1 MTNILKRIG
10 SSIDT
15 TKKNIVN
22 VDRDNVLDGGFRGFS
37 RKSFDPLSPLDVKF
51 SDEDGIDTGG
61 PTREFLRLAMNSV
74 KDLPIFA
81 GPDNQK
87 MLVLDYRCQYFIM
100 GSILVAQKEH
110 IATKV
115 ELKDNCKFNECLI
128 NVC

>member
-1 MTNILKRIG
+1 MLFFPRETLTNILNRIG

-61 PTREFLRLAMNSV
+61 PT
-74 KDLPIFA
+74 
-81 GPDNQK
+81 
-87 MLVLDYRCQYFIM
+87 
-100 GSILVAQKEH
+100 
-110 IATKV
+110 
-115 ELKDNCKFNECLI
+115 
-128 NVC
+128 